1 MHRLVRSNW
10 SLKYT
15 AIVIAFCTPVRTTT
29 PNSHPAGRPTRPHI
43 TGIDY
48 VRVYV
53 SNIDKSRKFYSE
65 VLGLT
70 VECPHYT
77 SGEICFLVRPSAQR
91 LLLQRAPIETA
102 NRTLQNWLADIG
114 FATDNLERMRLY
126 LLAQGQLPSAIH
138 KDADGREYFRVR
150 DPEGHSIVF
159 VQTSPSKMTYVPAAK
174 QVGTHLLHAGFVAKD
189 MSAEN
194 RFYVKVLGF
203 RLSGTADSRIT
214 ASIGTNSRFRT
225 APTGSNTCSTF
236 LPTPTTRNLGCKIT
250 SLLVLKTF
258 MLPPGNFASTA
269 CKASMAQRSAATA
282 KTAWTPTIQTAHV
295 SKLWSSPPPRNHV
308 AIPIQPA
315 TPNHDP
321 GPSQTMTPHCLTDMR
336 QFLRVRAK
344 TC

>member
-203 RLSGTADSRIT
+203 RLYWYGGFKDNSVDWYELQVPDGTDWIEYMLNISPNADHKKLGVQNHFSFGVKDVHAAARQLRFNGLQSFDGPEIGRDGKDSLDAYDPDGTRVEVMEFAPTQKPCCHPYT
-214 ASIGTNSRFRT
+214 ASH
-225 APTGSNTCSTF
+225 P
-236 LPTPTTRNLGCKIT
+236 
-250 SLLVLKTF
+250 
-258 MLPPGNFASTA
+258 
-269 CKASMAQRSAATA
+269 
-282 KTAWTPTIQTAHV
+282 
-295 SKLWSSPPPRNHV
+295 
-308 AIPIQPA
+308 QP
-315 TPNHDP
+315 
-321 GPSQTMTPHCLTDMR
+321 
-336 QFLRVRAK
+336 
-344 TC
+344 